1 MRTGWQASSGSDTLT
16 MAIAL
21 ALGLHAAIIGL
32 VHFDVLTGRP
42 DSVPTSLDVIL
53 VDWAT
58 EEAPEEADFL
68 AQATQRGGGESPE
81 IDRPAE
87 PLPFSADEPE
97 EFMEQEQAESAPL
110 DEPEPRPDVAH
121 VEQPDEL
128 IAPVE
133 EVEYDE
139 SPRVDAAQLVDASRA
154 MARASP
160 DRFAEARDFAERP
173 RRKFISANTREH
185 LYAGYMRSWV
195 AKVERVGNM
204 NYPEQA
210 RRHNLAGSLVL
221 SVDVLQDGSVEQIRV
236 LRSSGYDV
244 LDEAAV
250 RIVRLSSPFSP
261 LPEEIREEVD
271 VLTITRTWQFSSA
284 GRLHGTRR

>member
-1 MRTGWQASSGSDTLT
+1 MRTALQAPGGDTLA

-21 ALGLHAAIIGL
+21 ALGLHAAVIGL

-53 VDWAT
+53 VEWAT
-58 EEAPEEADFL
+58 EEAPDEADFL

-97 EFMEQEQAESAPL
+97 HMVEQQQIESAPV
-110 DEPEPRPDVAH
+110 DEPESQPELAH
-121 VEQPDEL
+121 VEAPDEL
-128 IAPVE
+128 VSPVE
-133 EVEYDE
+133 KVEFEEV
-139 SPRVDAAQLVDASRA
+139 PTLDATQIVDASMA
-154 MARASP
+154 MARVSS
-160 DRFAEARDFAERP
+160 DRLAEARDFPERP

-210 RRHNLAGSLVL
+210 RRQNLAGSLVL
-221 SVDVLQDGSVEQIRV
+221 SVDVLEDGSVEQIRV
-236 LRSSGYDV
+236 LRSSGHDV
-244 LDEAAV
+244 LDEAAI
-250 RIVRLSSPFSP
+250 RIVRLSAPFSP
-261 LPEEIREEVD
+261 LPEDIREEAD
-271 VLTITRTWQFSSA
+271 VLTITRTWQFSSS
-284 GRLHGTRR
+284 GRLQGGVR

>member
-1 MRTGWQASSGSDTLT
+1 MRTAWQASSGSDTLV

-21 ALGLHAAIIGL
+21 ALGLHAAVIGL
-32 VHFDVLTGRP
+32 VHFDVLGSRP

-53 VDWAT
+53 VEWAT

-87 PLPFSADEPE
+87 PLPLSADEPE
-97 EFMEQEQAESAPL
+97 EAFEQEQIESAPL
-110 DEPEPRPDVAH
+110 DEPEPQPEVAH
-121 VEQPDEL
+121 VEEIDEL

-133 EVEYDE
+133 EVEFDD
-139 SPRVDAAQLVDASRA
+139 SPRVDATRLVEDSRA
-154 MARASP
+154 MARVSP
-160 DRFAEARDFAERP
+160 DRLADARDFAERP

-185 LYAGYMRSWV
+185 LYAGYMRAWV
-195 AKVERVGNM
+195 AKVERIGNM

-236 LRSSGYDV
+236 LRSSGHDV

-250 RIVRLSSPFSP
+250 RIVRLSAPFSP
-261 LPEEIREEVD
+261 LPDEIREEVD

-284 GRLHGTRR
+284 GRLHGGR

>member
-1 MRTGWQASSGSDTLT
+1 MRTAVRAPSGDTLV

-32 VHFDVLTGRP
+32 VHFDILSGRP

-58 EEAPEEADFL
+58 EEAPDEADFL
-68 AQATQRGGGESPE
+68 AQATQRGGGESPV

-87 PLPFSADEPE
+87 PLPFSADEPDQPV
-97 EFMEQEQAESAPL
+97 EQEQVDSAPVEQP
-110 DEPEPRPDVAH
+110 DSSPELAH
-121 VEQPDEL
+121 VEAPDEL

-133 EVEYDE
+133 EIEFDDA
-139 SPRVDAAQLVDASRA
+139 PAVDATRLVDASMA
-154 MARASP
+154 MARVSSDP
-160 DRFAEARDFAERP
+160 SVEARDFPQRP

-221 SVDVLQDGSVEQIRV
+221 SVDVLQDGSVEHIRV
-236 LRSSGYDV
+236 LRSSGHDV
-244 LDEAAV
+244 LDEAAI
-250 RIVRLSSPFSP
+250 RIVRLSAPFSP
-261 LPEEIREEVD
+261 LPEEIREEAD
-271 VLTITRTWQFSSA
+271 VLTITRTWQFSAS
-284 GRLHGTRR
+284 GRLQGTIR